1 MLTLLCAVF
10 STAWGQTTG
19 EILFGTPNTKINS
32 ASVTGTDSQSN
43 SWTITTTGTSSFT
56 QQPTYSQVGSSNN
69 PAKSITFTT
78 TLPSEQNITAFSAK
92 FGGFSGTAGT
102 ITLKVGN
109 TTVGTGNLNGTSDV
123 TVESTI
129 AAQGTVLTVTVTGI
143 AKGVKCY
150 YISYTYGNEQ
160 PTGDKYYVAG
170 SWTDPTW
177 EDGKIPMTKNS
188 DGKYIL
194 SNQLLPKNALFKII
208 KVPSSGTNSVWCGGY
223 ADGDNYWVTV
233 DNHTDIPLNVGG
245 GKDFYMPIAGIW
257 TFIVDPTGDTPKLT
271 VDGTWPKWEYYLV
284 GDFNEWATTSIDS
297 YKFGQEGET
306 SNFTLNKPIKY
317 GEKFKIYGIRGEE
330 EKWFG
335 AVSDGDFWVNA
346 EQVGTELSL
355 TTENGGENF
364 YMNLSN
370 KKDYWTL
377 DFNPVDKTLKLSN
390 YVSDVAELPFEFDG
404 GRSAIEGKPGL
415 TTNGLGTDYDSSPKL
430 KFTTA
435 NNMVVLHFDERP
447 GILSYDIK
455 GNGFEGTFEVQ
466 TSENGENYTVLKTYT
481 SISAATTGQHEVFDN
496 LGENVRYIK
505 WLYKIKDNGNVAL
518 GNIKLEK
525 YVAPQPY
532 TVTITQVENAEIK
545 VFYNNS
551 EIESGAEVLSS
562 SEVKVSAT
570 ASEDYQ
576 IESITVTDGDGQAV
590 ATTKVEG
597 QNDTWTFTMPKSNVT
612 VTCTVNKIPDEKWVL
627 TDLADLTEDDIFVIV
642 GKKGDESYAMSN
654 NNGTTSGPTPISVA
668 VVQDRIVSEVDD
680 IIKWNISG
688 NATDGYT
695 FYPNGD
701 NENWLYTKATNN
713 GVRVGGANA
722 DGSDNKVFKLNN
734 NYLYNIGTERYIG
747 INGDWRC
754 YTSINNSIAGQ
765 TFGFYKLVKKFTFTI
780 NEAAFDGDSYYATIS
795 DLGAGY
801 YKVGDGF
808 EVSTVAVD
816 EDGKLEIAP
825 FESGDII
832 PGKAAYLVKSATPGK
847 HKLSPVYPLPSNF
860 TPIDVNG
867 NNMLYSTGSGKN
879 SPSLPAAEMAAKPLN
894 GGNYMFYKL
903 SLNKSGQKL
912 GFYWGA
918 EGGVAFDYNTGH
930 QAFLA
935 VPQTGD
941 SGDGAAAYLFDGDK
955 TGIYNVMSTE
965 SESNNATYTLS
976 GIRVDNKQLPKGIY
990 IKNGKKVVVR

>member
-10 STAWGQTTG
+10 STAWGQTATTYKLTIDDSYFNSTSYAANNN
-19 EILFGTPNTKINS
+19 EKTSLAVCTTDATKTYEVKWTSNQIMLQSDEMQWQKSNGYIYNS
-32 ASVTGTDSQSN
+32 TD
-43 SWTITTTGTSSFT
+43 
-56 QQPTYSQVGSSNN
+56 
-69 PAKSITFTT
+69 
-78 TLPSEQNITAFSAK
+78 L
-92 FGGFSGTAGT
+92 GT
-102 ITLKVGN
+102 ITNVTVTSSAGSFTTYYGTTQKPSSS
-109 TTVGTGNLNGTSDV
+109 TTVGGGFFQTKVGGATGKTSK
-123 TVESTI
+123 VEITFQI
-129 AAQGTVLTVTVTGI
+129 TEQ
-143 AKGVKCY
+143 
-150 YISYTYGNEQ
+150 Q

-177 EDGKIPMTKNS
+177 EDGKIQMTKNS

-194 SNQLLPKNALFKII
+194 SNQLLPKETSFKII

-223 ADGDNYWVTV
+223 ADGENYWVTV

-245 GKDFYMPIAGIW
+245 GKNFYLEKPGIW

-297 YKFGQEGET
+297 YKFGQVGET

-317 GEKFKIYGIRGEE
+317 GEKFKIYGVRGEE

-335 AVSDGDFWVNA
+335 AVSSGDFWVNA
-346 EQVGTELSL
+346 EHVNTELSL
-355 TTENGGENF
+355 TTENGGDNF

-370 KKDYWTL
+370 KNDYWTL
-377 DFNPVDKTLKLSN
+377 DFDPDNKELILSN
-390 YVSDVAELPFEFDG
+390 YVSDIAELPFKFNG
-404 GRSAIEGKPGL
+404 GRNAIPNTPGL
-415 TTNGLGTDYDSSPKL
+415 KSSALESDYANTTAKL
-430 KFTTA
+430 KFSESDQELI
-435 NNMVVLHFDERP
+435 LHFNERP
-447 GILSYDIK
+447 GELSFDIK
-455 GNGFEGTFEVQ
+455 SNGFSGGTFEVQ
-466 TSENGENYTVLKTYT
+466 TSEDGENYTTIKTYT
-481 SISAATTGQHEVFDN
+481 SISGATNGQSETINN

-505 WLYKIKDNGNVAL
+505 WLYKQKSTGNVGL

-525 YVAPQPY
+525 APQPY
-532 TVTITQVENAEIK
+532 IVTITQVENAEIK
-545 VFYNNS
+545 VFYNNA

-570 ASEDYQ
+570 ASEGYQ
-576 IESITVTDGDGQAV
+576 IGSVTVTDGEGQTV
-590 ATTKVEG
+590 TTTKVEG
-597 QNDTWTFTMPKSNVT
+597 QNSTWTFTMPKSNVT
-612 VTCTVNKIPDEKWVL
+612 VTCTVNEIPDEEWVK

-642 GKKGDESYAMSN
+642 GKKVDGSYAMSN
-654 NNGTTSGPTPISVA
+654 DKGTSAGPTAVNVA
-668 VVQDRIVSEVDD
+668 VDQNKIVSAVNDN
-680 IIKWNISG
+680 IKWNISG

-701 NENWLYTKATNN
+701 HENWLYTKATNN

-722 DGSDNKVFKLNN
+722 DDSDNKVFKLNN
-734 NYLYNIGTERYIG
+734 NYLYNIGTGRYIG

-754 YTSINNSIAGQ
+754 YTSINTSIAGQ

-801 YKVGDGF
+801 YRVGDGF

-935 VPQTGD
+935 VPQAGD

-955 TGIYNVMSTE
+955 TGIYSIKATE

>member
-1 MLTLLCAVF
+1 MKQKLRFLMLTLLCAVF
-10 STAWGQTTG
+10 STAWGQTATTYKLTIDDSYFNSTSYAANNNEKTSLAVCTTDATKTYEVKWTSNQIMLQSG
-19 EILFGTPNTKINS
+19 EMQWQKSNGYIYNS
-32 ASVTGTDSQSN
+32 TD
-43 SWTITTTGTSSFT
+43 
-56 QQPTYSQVGSSNN
+56 
-69 PAKSITFTT
+69 
-78 TLPSEQNITAFSAK
+78 L
-92 FGGFSGTAGT
+92 GT
-102 ITLKVGN
+102 ITNVTVTSSAGSFTTYYGTTQKPSSS
-109 TTVGTGNLNGTSDV
+109 TTVGGGFFQTKVGGATGKTSK
-123 TVESTI
+123 VEITFQI
-129 AAQGTVLTVTVTGI
+129 TEQ
-143 AKGVKCY
+143 
-150 YISYTYGNEQ
+150 Q

-170 SWTDPTW
+170 SWTSPTW
-177 EDGKIPMTKNS
+177 EDGKIQMTKSS

-194 SNQLLPKNALFKII
+194 SNQLLPKETSFKII
-208 KVPSSGTNSVWCGGY
+208 KVPSDGATSVWCGGY
-223 ADGDNYWVTV
+223 ADGENYWVTV

-245 GKDFYMPIAGIW
+245 GKNFYLEKPGIW

-297 YKFGQEGET
+297 YKFGQVGET

-317 GEKFKIYGIRGEE
+317 GEKFKIYGVRGEE

-346 EQVGTELSL
+346 EHVNTELSL
-355 TTENGGENF
+355 TTENGGQNF
-364 YMNLSN
+364 YMKLSN
-370 KKDYWTL
+370 KKSYWTL
-377 DFNPVDKTLKLSN
+377 DFNPADMKLVLSN
-390 YVSDVAELPFEFDG
+390 YVSDIAELPFKFNG
-404 GRSAIEGKPGL
+404 GRNAIPNTPGL
-415 TTNGLGTDYDSSPKL
+415 KSSALEDDYANTTAKL
-430 KFTTA
+430 KFTDSGQELI
-435 NNMVVLHFDERP
+435 LHFNERP
-447 GILSYDIK
+447 GELSFDIK
-455 GNGFEGTFEVQ
+455 SNGFSGGTFEVQ
-466 TSENGENYTVLKTYT
+466 TSEDGKDYTTIKTYT
-481 SISAATTGQHEVFDN
+481 SISGATNGQSETINN

-505 WLYKIKDNGNVAL
+505 WVYTTKATGNVGL

-525 YVAPQPY
+525 APQPY
-532 TVTITQVENAEIK
+532 IVTITQVENAEIK
-545 VFYNNS
+545 VFYNNA
-551 EIESGAEVLSS
+551 EIESGDEVLSS

-570 ASEDYQ
+570 ASEGYQ
-576 IESITVTDGDGQAV
+576 IGSVTVTDGDGQAV
-590 ATTKVEG
+590 TTTKVEG
-597 QNDTWTFTMPKSNVT
+597 QNDTWKFTMPKSNVT
-612 VTCTVNKIPDEKWVL
+612 VTCTVNEMPDEEWVL
-627 TDLADLTEDDIFVIV
+627 TPLADLTEDDIFVIV
-642 GKKGDESYAMSN
+642 GNNGDNYALPNGIGSTPSTVSVIVSN
-654 NNGTTSGPTPISVA
+654 NKIFSPSPVTDN
-668 VVQDRIVSEVDD
+668 
-680 IIKWNISG
+680 IKWNISG
-688 NATDGYT
+688 DATNGYI

-701 NENWLYTKATNN
+701 KEHWLYLKDKTTNKGVFVGNENENKLFTI
-713 GVRVGGANA
+713 V
-722 DGSDNKVFKLNN
+722 DG
-734 NYLYNIGTERYIG
+734 YLYNAATERYVG
-747 INGDWRC
+747 IYNSGDWRC
-754 YTSINNSIAGQ
+754 YTSTSTNIAGQ

-847 HKLSPVYPLPSNF
+847 HKLSPVYPLPSNS
-860 TPIDVNG
+860 TPTNVNG